1 MNLSEIVSLGQDAK
15 AFQESDIYQRAYKA
29 VYLNVLQAM
38 VDSVDDE
45 TVLKLK
51 THLTSL
57 EAIDRQIFNLVED
70 GVVAEDE
77 IKRAESERDT

>member
-51 THLTSL
+51 THLTIL
-57 EAIDRQIFNLVED
+57 EAIDSQIFNLVED